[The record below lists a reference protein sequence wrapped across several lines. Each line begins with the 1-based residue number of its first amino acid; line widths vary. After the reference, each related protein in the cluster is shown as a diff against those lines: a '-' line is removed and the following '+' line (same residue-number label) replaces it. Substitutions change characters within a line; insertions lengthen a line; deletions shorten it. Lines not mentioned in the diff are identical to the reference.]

1 MSNSYLKHLRKN
13 KWFHGTTLAAWHDI
27 CKQGIVSN
35 YNKGNELDFGYG
47 FYLTPI
53 KEQAEHFISTMLE
66 YRKQESFLSELNG
79 IITDTTY
86 ERLSRIAI
94 VIEFTFS
101 PMEWMMSDRYKYL
114 ILNNYDDNFA
124 EFVFHNRINN
134 ANGENQ
140 HDYDFI
146 FGVMSTII
154 ETGEELRVD
163 DYFNKRKSDI
173 ASKRVE

>member
-1 MSNSYLKHLRKN
+1 
-13 KWFHGTTLAAWHDI
+13 
-27 CKQGIVSN
+27 
-35 YNKGNELDFGYG
+35 
-47 FYLTPI
+47 
-53 KEQAEHFISTMLE
+53 
-66 YRKQESFLSELNG
+66 
-79 IITDTTY
+79 
-86 ERLSRIAI
+86 
-94 VIEFTFS
+94 
-101 PMEWMMSDRYKYL
+101 MSDRYKYL

-146 FGVMSTII
+146 FGVMNDII
-154 ETGEELRVD
+154 ETVEELRVD